1 MVIAEENHS
10 AAEVL
15 GQRAAPYLN
24 RLAGAFAT
32 FTHMD
37 AGYPVGCPSLAAYLL
52 MTSGSTHGVC
62 DDGGP
67 QTHPIAGPSVFSQV
81 EDAGGQWRGYAES
94 MPAGCTR
101 EDAAGGRY
109 LVRHAPVPYYTALG
123 VRCRSW
129 DLPLGTTTAGALHDD
144 VATGRLP
151 AYAFVTPDACHDMH
165 GAPGCGDL
173 LAAGDAWLQAWLPQI
188 LAGPDYRSGRLIVV
202 ITWDEGSG
210 SSNHIPTLVLSPT
223 ARGVRVTQAVT
234 HCGLLA
240 LEEQVLGLPLLG
252 CARGASS
259 PAAALGLA
267 R

>member
-109 LVRHAPVPYYTALG
+109 LVRHAPVPQL
-123 VRCRSW
+123 
-129 DLPLGTTTAGALHDD
+129 
-144 VATGRLP
+144 
-151 AYAFVTPDACHDMH
+151 
-165 GAPGCGDL
+165 
-173 LAAGDAWLQAWLPQI
+173 
-188 LAGPDYRSGRLIVV
+188 
-202 ITWDEGSG
+202 G
-210 SSNHIPTLVLSPT
+210 SSPRYDDRRST
-223 ARGVRVTQAVT
+223 A
-234 HCGLLA
+234 
-240 LEEQVLGLPLLG
+240 
-252 CARGASS
+252 
-259 PAAALGLA
+259 
-267 R
+267 